1 MINKKTEEL
10 IVTFEGEKLT
20 SYLDTGGVWT
30 IGVGRTSGSKLTVQ
44 RGQTITKTLSREL
57 LYHDLKE
64 AEGFVKALVKVPLN
78 ENQYGALVSF
88 TFNVGG
94 GSFKSSTLL
103 RKLNAGDYK
112 AVPSELMKWVN
123 DNGKRLDGLVRRRS
137 AEGALWN
144 TSTSAPVAPQKPV
157 QRVEPKVAENVPVDK
172 QSESGAF
179 IKVIGAIG
187 AAGAI
192 ALGKWLGLY

>member
-30 IGVGRTSGSKLTVQ
+30 IGVGHTSDSKFTVK
-44 RGQTITKTLSREL
+44 RGQTITKALSREL

-94 GSFKSSTLL
+94 VAFKSSTLL

-144 TSTSAPVAPQKPV
+144 TSTSAPVTPQKPV

-179 IKVIGAIG
+179 LKVIGAIG
-187 AAGAI
+187 TAGAI

>member
-10 IVTFEGEKLT
+10 IVFYEGERLT
-20 SYLDTGGVWT
+20 SYRDTGGIWT
-30 IGVGRTSGSKLTVQ
+30 IGVGHTSDSKFTVK
-44 RGQTITKTLSREL
+44 RGQTITKALSREL

-94 GSFKSSTLL
+94 GALKSSTLL

-123 DNGKRLDGLVRRRS
+123 DNGKRLNGLVRRRS

-144 TSTSAPVAPQKPV
+144 TSTSVPVAPEKPV
-157 QRVEPKVAENVPVDK
+157 QCEEPKVEQKVPETQEND
-172 QSESGAF
+172 SGAF
-179 IKVIGAIG
+179 VKVIGALG
-187 AAGAI
+187 AAAAI